1 MDDEL
6 KQALGQISQRLD
18 VFETRFDQFETRF
31 DQFETRFDQF
41 ERRFDQVDK
50 RFDDTNER
58 ISDTETK
65 LLTAFYDWAR
75 PVETRVNKQLP
86 AIDERL
92 GWLEARVAQLE
103 RRNLERGN

>member
-31 DQFETRFDQF
+31 DQFET
-41 ERRFDQVDK
+41 RFDQVDK